1 MRNFGYLCK
10 LIVNKWSSLK
20 GAFSSGV
27 SERKIQE
34 KKNISTAAFDSSQ
47 SYTYSGAGYFF
58 FMRCPISIDRI
69 RGMLYSHSHAQLQF
83 LKPCRSRD
91 TQPDPTSMSQTY
103 SLCTLVQSIQVC
115 TCIFRSADHT
125 VLPDHKSTSAYI
137 RDHTCRY
144 SLSLK

>member
-1 MRNFGYLCK
+1 MLFPP
-10 LIVNKWSSLK
+10 VSLK
-20 GAFSSGV
+20 EQYKKKRTFRLALL
-27 SERKIQE
+27 IQV
-34 KKNISTAAFDSSQ
+34 KVTLTPALGI
-47 SYTYSGAGYFF
+47 F

-69 RGMLYSHSHAQLQF
+69 RGMLYSHSHAHLQF